1 MRIAHSGRAK
11 IRLRHPSAMGEC
23 DLCGFWVSLDDLA
36 PQFTWAGNSLVDT
49 GQLRCD
55 GCLDKPQDQYRS
67 PILPPDPIPRIS
79 PRPSASVTPIPY
91 IGSPLPTTPENQ
103 GFTQYVLGPSSL
115 VFGMPSPSAVLA
127 AVAANSHVPTPNP
140 ASLISNIVPMA
151 GNTTVPLLAA
161 NANRTFLLIFNPT
174 QFPAQIS
181 RVAAVNGAI
190 SNLSIG
196 PNEAYFQAT
205 ALGLGGA
212 YTGAMTAVGL
222 FAPLP
227 LWIWEDGGVETPPPP
242 PPPPDEPPPPPPP
255 PVPTNLANDNG
266 VLYLSTA
273 VAQFPTSPT
282 GLSPGAIWNN
292 GLTLSVIPGIT
303 PNPAAPPVIFGSI
316 SALALLALGGGD
328 LPTAPPVL
336 LNQLWNNGGLICV
349 TLAGVS
355 GASLDFSQ
363 ASNSGY
369 IALL

>member
-1 MRIAHSGRAK
+1 MRIAPSGRAR
-11 IRLRHPSAMGEC
+11 IRIRHPTAIAEC
-23 DLCGFWVSLDDLA
+23 DRCSFWVSLDDLA

-49 GQLRCD
+49 GLLVCIE
-55 GCLDKPQDQYRS
+55 CLDRAQDQYRS
-67 PILPPDPIPRIS
+67 PILPGDPIPRAN
-79 PRPSASVTPIPY
+79 PRPSSSVTRIPY
-91 IGSPLPTTPENQ
+91 VGSPLPTTPENQ
-103 GFTQYVLGPSSL
+103 GFTQYVLSASSQL
-115 VFGMPSPSAVLA
+115 FGQLTPAAVLA
-127 AVAANSHVPTPNP
+127 GVAAKSGVSTPNA
-140 ASLISNIVPMA
+140 ASLISNVIPMG
-151 GNTTVPLLAA
+151 GNTTVDLLAA

-181 RVAAVNGAI
+181 RVTAVNGAI

-212 YTGAMTAVGL
+212 YTGSMTAVGL

-227 LWIWEDGGVETPPPP
+227 LWVWEDGGVETPPPDQ
-242 PPPPDEPPPPPPP
+242 PPPDP
-255 PVPTNLANDNG
+255 PVPTNLANDGG

-273 VAQFPTSPT
+273 VSQFPTSPT
-282 GLSPGAIWNN
+282 GLLPGAIWNN
-292 GLTLSVIPGIT
+292 GLTLSVIPGIV
-303 PNPAAPPVIFGSI
+303 PNPAAPPLIFGSV

-328 LPTAPPVL
+328 LPTSPPAL